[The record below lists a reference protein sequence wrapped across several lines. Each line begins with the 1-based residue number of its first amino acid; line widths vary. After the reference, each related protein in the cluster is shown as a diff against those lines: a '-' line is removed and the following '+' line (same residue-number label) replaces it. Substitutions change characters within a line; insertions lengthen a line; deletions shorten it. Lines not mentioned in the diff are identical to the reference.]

1 MQIKSAG
8 TILHIDDKEANR
20 YVIRR
25 VLEREGY
32 HVLEAATGEIGLML
46 TKAESPDL
54 VILDVKLPRMN
65 GFEVCQCIKTDPS
78 LRYTPVLHLSSFYNR
93 VEDKAH
99 GLQEGADAYLVSPI
113 EPIELVA
120 TVRALLR
127 VKRAEQ
133 ALAESIRK
141 EQELRRDAEK
151 LYEDARQAN
160 KIKDEF
166 LATLSH
172 ELRTP
177 LASILGH
184 SELLLAGITSADE
197 LHNSLEV
204 ICRNA
209 KAQSELI
216 DDLLDISRITSGKL
230 LVERQD
236 VDLNQVIRAAIEVVE
251 LAASVKQI
259 RVTTRFDVEKIIVA
273 GDPARLQQV
282 FWNLLSNAVKFTPK
296 GGSTQVNVSQAN
308 GQVEV
313 SIQDS
318 GMGIPEEFLPHV
330 FERFRQ
336 QNATTTKT
344 HGGLGLG
351 LAICKHLIELH
362 GGVIEAQ
369 SPGLGLGATFIVR
382 MPAELQ
388 KTSPAAPSPL
398 PHSVEDI
405 LSQVQNFR
413 RLDVMK
419 PLSNYNI
426 VVIDDSEDTRTLT
439 AKILERVGAHIEK
452 FSSVQTAITYL
463 RETKTWPN
471 LCICDIAMPE
481 EDGYSF
487 IRKLRKLDINGETL
501 PTIALTAYARL
512 EDSLEA
518 RERGFNAH
526 LAKPV
531 MPSQL
536 VATIL
541 NLTSAP

>member
-1 MQIKSAG
+1 MHPKSAG

-32 HVLEAATGEIGLML
+32 QVLEAATGETGLQM
-46 TKAESPDL
+46 TRAESPDL

-65 GFEVCQCIKTDPS
+65 GFEVCQHIKTDPT
-78 LRYTPVLHLSSFYNR
+78 LRFTPVLHLSSYYNKA
-93 VEDKAH
+93 EDKAH

-127 VKRAEQ
+127 VKKAEQ
-133 ALAESIRK
+133 ALAESMRK
-141 EQELRRDAEK
+141 EQAARHDAEK
-151 LYEDARQAN
+151 LYEEAKQAN
-160 KIKDEF
+160 TIKDEF

-177 LASILGH
+177 LAAILGH
-184 SELLLAGITSADE
+184 AQLLLAGTCLNDE
-197 LHNSLEV
+197 YRNSLEV

-230 LVERQD
+230 LVERLE
-236 VDLNQVIRAAIEVVE
+236 VDLKSVINAAVQVVE

-259 RVTTRFDVEKIIVA
+259 QIVTEFAKDKIVVS
-273 GDPARLQQV
+273 GDRARLQQV
-282 FWNLLSNAVKFTPK
+282 FWNLLSNAVKFTAR
-296 GGSTQVNVSQAN
+296 GGTVKVRLATQGPNV
-308 GQVEV
+308 E
-313 SIQDS
+313 IDITDS
-318 GMGIPEEFLPHV
+318 GMGIATDFLPHV

-336 QNATTTKT
+336 ENATTTKT

-351 LAICKHLIELH
+351 LAICKHLVELH
-362 GGVIEAQ
+362 GGVIDVQ
-369 SPGLGLGATFIVR
+369 SEGLGLGSTFTVR
-382 MPAELQ
+382 MPVTLVQPELL
-388 KTSPAAPSPL
+388 TPTPV
-398 PHSVEDI
+398 PHFSEDI
-405 LSQVQNFR
+405 LAQVQNFR
-413 RLDVMK
+413 RLDATK

-426 VVIDDSEDTRTLT
+426 VVIDDSEDTCTLT
-439 AKILERVGAHIEK
+439 AKILERVGARIEK
-452 FSSVQTAITYL
+452 FSSVKSAITYL
-463 RETKTWPN
+463 TQTKNWPN

-501 PTIALTAYARL
+501 PAIALTAYARL
-512 EDSLEA
+512 EDSIAA
-518 RERGFNAH
+518 RQNGFDAH

-531 MPSQL
+531 MPSKL

-541 NLTSAP
+541 NLTQ

>member
-1 MQIKSAG
+1 MHSKSAA

-32 HVLEAATGEIGLML
+32 RVLEAASGESGLQL
-46 TKAESPDL
+46 TRTESPDL
-54 VILDVKLPRMN
+54 VILDVKLPGIN
-65 GFEVCQCIKTDPS
+65 GFEACQRIKSDPT
-78 LRYTPVLHLSSFYNR
+78 LRFTPVLHLSSYYNR

-99 GLQEGADAYLVSPI
+99 GLQEGADAYLISPI

-133 ALAESIRK
+133 ALAESIVK
-141 EQELRRDAEK
+141 EQTARQEAER
-151 LYEDARQAN
+151 LYEEAKQAN

-177 LASILGH
+177 FAAILGH
-184 SELLLAGITSADE
+184 AELLLAGPCLNDD
-197 LHNSLEV
+197 HRHSLEV
-204 ICRNA
+204 IGRNA

-230 LVERQD
+230 LVERLD
-236 VDLNQVIRAAIEVVE
+236 VDLSTVLKAATQVVE
-251 LAASVKQI
+251 LAASAKQI
-259 RVTTRFDVEKIIVA
+259 QIHSEFPSSQVRVS
-273 GDPARLQQV
+273 GDRARLQQV
-282 FWNLLSNAVKFTPK
+282 FWNLLSNAVKFTER
-296 GGSTQVNVSQAN
+296 GGNLHVKMSLDGPNVCVA
-308 GQVEV
+308 
-313 SIQDS
+313 IRDS
-318 GMGIPEEFLPHV
+318 GMGIDPAFLPHV

-336 QNATTTKT
+336 ENASTTKT

-362 GGVIEAQ
+362 GGMIEAQ
-369 SPGLGLGATFIVR
+369 SDGLGQGATFIVR
-382 MPAELQ
+382 LPVALDLPQ
-388 KTSPAAPSPL
+388 VQSPTPVL
-398 PHSVEDI
+398 HTGEDL
-405 LSQVQNFR
+405 LSQAQNFS
-413 RLDVMK
+413 RLDATK
-419 PLSNYNI
+419 PLNNYHI
-426 VVIDDSEDTRTLT
+426 VVIDDSEDTCMLT

-452 FSSVQTAITYL
+452 FSSVKSAMSYL

-471 LCICDIAMPE
+471 LCICDIAMPD

-487 IRKLRKLDINGETL
+487 IRKLRKLDINGETM
-501 PTIALTAYARL
+501 PAIALTAYARL
-512 EDSLEA
+512 EDSITA
-518 RERGFNAH
+518 RQNGFNAH

-531 MPSQL
+531 MPSKL

-541 NLTSAP
+541 NLTQ

>member
-1 MQIKSAG
+1 MHPKSAG

-32 HVLEAATGEIGLML
+32 QVLEAGTGEIGLQI
-46 TKAESPDL
+46 TRKESPDL
-54 VILDVKLPRMN
+54 VILDVKLPGMN
-65 GFEVCQCIKTDPS
+65 GFEVCQRIKSDPT
-78 LRYTPVLHLSSFYNR
+78 LRFTPVLHLSSFYNK

-99 GLQEGADAYLVSPI
+99 GLQEGADAYLISPI

-127 VKRAEQ
+127 VKKAEQ

-141 EQELRRDAEK
+141 EQDARREAER
-151 LYEDARQAN
+151 LYEEAKQAN

-177 LASILGH
+177 LAAILGH
-184 SELLLAGITSADE
+184 AELMLAGPCLNDD
-197 LHNSLEV
+197 HRNSLEV
-204 ICRNA
+204 IGRNA

-230 LVERQD
+230 LVERLE
-236 VDLNQVIRAAIEVVE
+236 VDLCSVLKAAIQVVE
-251 LAASVKQI
+251 LAASAKKIHISTAFSEEKI
-259 RVTTRFDVEKIIVA
+259 RVS
-273 GDPARLQQV
+273 GDRARLQQV
-282 FWNLLSNAVKFTPK
+282 FWNLLSNAVKFTERGGTLRVEMMSK
-296 GGSTQVNVSQAN
+296 GPN
-308 GQVEV
+308 VEV
-313 SIQDS
+313 AVTDT
-318 GMGIPEEFLPHV
+318 GMGIDPNFLPHV

-336 QNATTTKT
+336 ENASTTKT

-351 LAICKHLIELH
+351 LAICKHLVELH

-369 SPGLGLGATFIVR
+369 SEGLGKGSTFVVR
-382 MPAELQ
+382 LPLALDLPQ
-388 KTSPAAPSPL
+388 VQSPL
-398 PHSVEDI
+398 PTLHTGEDV
-405 LSQVQNFR
+405 LTQAQNFS
-413 RLDVMK
+413 RLDATK
-419 PLSNYNI
+419 PLTNYHI
-426 VVIDDSEDTRTLT
+426 VVIDDSEDTCMLT

-452 FSSVQTAITYL
+452 FSSVKSAIHYL
-463 RETKTWPN
+463 RETKNWPN
-471 LCICDIAMPE
+471 LCICDIAMPD

-501 PTIALTAYARL
+501 PAIALTAYARL
-512 EDSLEA
+512 EDSITA
-518 RERGFNAH
+518 RQNGFNAH

-531 MPSQL
+531 MPSKL

-541 NLTSAP
+541 NLTQ

>member
-1 MQIKSAG
+1 MHSKAAS

-25 VLEREGY
+25 ILEREGY
-32 HVLEAATGEIGLML
+32 KVLEAATGETGLQM
-46 TKAESPDL
+46 TRTESPDL

-65 GFEVCQCIKTDPS
+65 GFEVCQRIKSDPG
-78 LRYTPVLHLSSFYNR
+78 LRYTPVLHLSSYYNR

-99 GLQEGADAYLVSPI
+99 GLQEGADAYLISPI

-127 VKRAEQ
+127 VKHAEQ
-133 ALAESIRK
+133 ALAESMRK
-141 EQELRRDAEK
+141 EQDARHEAEK
-151 LYEDARQAN
+151 LYEEAKQAN

-177 LASILGH
+177 LAAILGH
-184 SELLLAGITSADE
+184 AELLLAGNCLNDDYR
-197 LHNSLEV
+197 NSLEV

-230 LVERQD
+230 LVERLE
-236 VDLNQVIRAAIEVVE
+236 VDLCSVLKSAIQVVE

-259 RVTTRFDVEKIIVA
+259 QIHTEFAAERVVVS
-273 GDPARLQQV
+273 GDQARLQQV
-282 FWNLLSNAVKFTPK
+282 FWNLLSNAVKFTER
-296 GGSTQVNVSQAN
+296 GGSVHVKLAAIGSNVA
-308 GQVEV
+308 V
-313 SIQDS
+313 SVTDS
-318 GMGIPEEFLPHV
+318 GMGIAPNFLPHV

-336 QNATTTKT
+336 ENASTTKT

-351 LAICKHLIELH
+351 LAICKHLVELH
-362 GGVIEAQ
+362 GGMIEVE
-369 SPGLGLGATFIVR
+369 SEGLGRGATFTVR
-382 MPAELQ
+382 LPMALDL
-388 KTSPAAPSPL
+388 PL
-398 PHSVEDI
+398 VQTPVPTLHTGEDV
-405 LSQVQNFR
+405 LSQVQSLR
-413 RLDVMK
+413 RLDATK
-419 PLSNYNI
+419 PLSNYHI
-426 VVIDDSEDTRTLT
+426 VVIDDSEDTCTLT

-452 FSSVQTAITYL
+452 FSSVKSAISYL
-463 RETKTWPN
+463 TETKQWPN
-471 LCICDIAMPE
+471 LCICDIAMPD

-501 PTIALTAYARL
+501 PAIALTAYARL
-512 EDSLEA
+512 EDSIAA
-518 RERGFNAH
+518 RQNGFNAH

-531 MPSQL
+531 MPSKL

-541 NLTSAP
+541 NLTQ